1 MADIAT
7 ISLEVRTSD
16 LERGTQK
23 LKEFGDTA
31 ERVSDASRDLNEQF
45 KRGIDPQEEA
55 AEVFKRQK
63 KELDDLLNSIN
74 PTNKAFDMLDKTTQ
88 KLANAHRDGLLSGD
102 QLEEYNA
109 ILEQTRDKITKVG
122 MSFTAEG
129 RAILEQEAALNKAG
143 QANEKFLQSLKEQ
156 AFLYGASK
164 TDVMAYRA
172 AQMGISDEAKPI
184 IDAIKKQE
192 ERTFSLAQ
200 EQKKAVEEARKL
212 AYEQRQEAIE
222 TARGQRAKD
231 SFIQSLKNQADAIGK
246 TKTELLEMKAAQ
258 LGVSDKAA
266 PFIKQLDEQSKKLL
280 ENAKGSK
287 ELSGGLSGITPQLS
301 SIINQLTGGNNA
313 LSSFLSQSTGVSGS
327 IGGLSNSLKGML
339 PALNPATVGI
349 TAITTATIAFGYAIH
364 QGDAEHREY
373 NKQLIL
379 TGGYA
384 KKSAGD
390 LGILANQYKSLSVA
404 QFESAEAIAKVVG
417 SGRFMKQEVDMV
429 SRSAVMLKRAIG
441 QSVEETIN
449 QFKRLQ
455 DSPVNAVRELDKEM
469 HFLTASEYKRIV
481 QLEDM
486 GRKEEAARLAS
497 QSYAES
503 IRTGAND
510 IEENLGFLESAW
522 KGVSLM
528 AKKAWD
534 NMLDIGRKQSVKEQ
548 IREIEETLVDFQI
561 NKGAE
566 GVYFVKTGLMKDDLL
581 KQLEDLKKV
590 DLDES
595 LKQQNENILKQDQ
608 ERQKKQIDQ
617 ERELIRQYGSIH
629 ERYEMERQAII
640 NKSYASEERK
650 AEALAT
656 LKLRYD
662 RQVASLNNFQN
673 RLNKPNLGTRAEE
686 EAKKNILSLQAQLK
700 VLNDHKTVYDVISN
714 ERKKLWETEAKIS
727 VLEERRKER
736 ALTKDEQSL
745 LLKEKSIVALLHE
758 AAIEG
763 DKVEL
768 QKIKNRE
775 LDKQTKYVDALIAKG
790 NALEI
795 GAGLSSRLQQREI
808 ALSQADTPDKK
819 KALEEYYAKEDSLRG
834 NWELGFKRGFAE
846 FQDQATDVYGN
857 VAQITQSAFQ
867 GMSNTVADFLLT
879 SKFNLSDF
887 TKSFLEMTTK
897 MITQM
902 AMLNAMRAGFGGT
915 TFGNFLGFADG
926 GYTGGGGK
934 YDPAGVVHKGEFVFT
949 KEATQR
955 LGVDNLYRLMDAGK
969 RGYASGGHVGGSA
982 PMSVTQPTAFI
993 ARNPQIAGG
1002 GVNVAID
1009 MSGIKIETEQQQSA
1023 MPNIDVRAAEQSL
1036 KNKVKSLFI
1045 SEGREGGDL
1054 YKIIKAVSGNR

>member
-1 MADIAT
+1 MSGGNQMADIAT
-7 ISLEVRTSD
+7 ISLKADTSD

-31 ERVSDASRDLNEQF
+31 ERVSDASRDLNDQF
-45 KRGIDPQEEA
+45 NRGIDHQKLASEA
-55 AEVFKRQK
+55 IKQQK

-74 PTNKAFDMLDKTTQ
+74 PTNKAFDALDKATQ
-88 KLANAHRDGLLSGD
+88 KLVEANRKGLLPKD
-102 QLEEYNA
+102 QFADYNA
-109 ILEQTRDKITKVG
+109 ILEQTRDKLTRVN
-122 MSFTAEG
+122 MSLTAEG
-129 RAILEQEAALNKAG
+129 RALLEQERASNQAKIAAD
-143 QANEKFLQSLKEQ
+143 KFL
-156 AFLYGASK
+156 A
-164 TDVMAYRA
+164 
-172 AQMGISDEAKPI
+172 
-184 IDAIKKQE
+184 
-192 ERTFSLAQ
+192 
-200 EQKKAVEEARKL
+200 
-212 AYEQRQEAIE
+212 
-222 TARGQRAKD
+222 
-231 SFIQSLKNQADAIGK
+231 SLKNQTDAIGK

-266 PFIKQLDEQSKKLL
+266 PFIKQLDDQSKKLL

-441 QSVEETIN
+441 QSVEETIS

-455 DSPVNAVRELDKEM
+455 DDPVNAVRELDKEM
-469 HFLTASEYKRIV
+469 HFLTASEYERII
-481 QLEDM
+481 QLEVM

-503 IRTGAND
+503 IRAGAND

-522 KGVSLM
+522 RGVSLM
-528 AKKAWD
+528 AKQAWD
-534 NMLDIGRKQSVKEQ
+534 DMLDIGRKKSTKEQ
-548 IREIEETLVDFQI
+548 IREIEETLVNFQL

-566 GVYFVKTGLMKDDLL
+566 GVHFAKTGEMKSDLEARLAGLLEKDYLESKKAQDDSLL
-581 KQLEDLKKV
+581 KQQEEFNKKRI
-590 DLDES
+590 EA
-595 LKQQNENILKQDQ
+595 
-608 ERQKKQIDQ
+608 ERALIQK
-617 ERELIRQYGSIH
+617 YGSIDQ
-629 ERYEMERQAII
+629 RYKEEKDQILNDI
-640 NKSYASEERK
+640 YTSEKSK
-650 AEALAT
+650 KEALAQ
-656 LKLRYD
+656 LELRYA
-662 RQVASLNNFQN
+662 RQKASLDNFQN
-673 RLNKPNLGTRAEE
+673 RLNKPSLGARAEE
-686 EAKKNILSLQAQLK
+686 EAKKTILSLQTQLK
-700 VLNDHKTVYDVISN
+700 VLNDHQTVYDVISN

-727 VLEERRKER
+727 VLEDRRKER
-736 ALTKDEQSL
+736 ALTRDEQSL
-745 LLKEKSIVALLHE
+745 LLKEKSIVASLHE
-758 AAIEG
+758 AAVLG
-763 DKVEL
+763 DQIEL

-775 LDKQTKYVDALIAKG
+775 LDKQTKYINALIAKG

-795 GAGLSSRLQQREI
+795 GASGSERLKQREI
-808 ALSQADTPDKK
+808 ALSQADTPEKK

-879 SKFNLSDF
+879 SKFNLADF

-902 AMLNAMRAGFGGT
+902 ALLNAMRAGFAGT
-915 TFGNFLGFADG
+915 TFGSFLGFAEG

-969 RGYASGGHVGGSA
+969 RGYASGGHVSGSA

-1002 GVNVAID
+1002 GNVQVNLGGINID
-1009 MSGIKIETEQQQSA
+1009 GGQQQQPSSNQA
-1023 MPNIDVRAAEQSL
+1023 NASSL
-1036 KNKVKSLFI
+1036 K
-1045 SEGREGGDL
+1045 REFQQMVESGVNNL
-1054 YKIIKAVSGNR
+1054 LRNPASALSRTIKGN